1 MSKSGT
7 GPDKRICYS
16 GYKNER
22 PVFDLSAV
30 KPENERVIV
39 FYVSG
44 SYFHLIRFDCFT
56 TDKYLWDIPSPNVF
70 AMKVEVIIS
79 TNICRCMTVWRS
91 ASI

>member
-1 MSKSGT
+1 MELDRTNEFVTPVIRASG
-7 GPDKRICYS
+7 
-16 GYKNER
+16 
-22 PVFDLSAV
+22 FDLSAV

-44 SYFHLIRFDCFT
+44 SYLHFRNIEVVGTQVTIVGHTQSECFR
-56 TDKYLWDIPSPNVF
+56 NEG
-70 AMKVEVIIS
+70 EVIIS